1 MIYEFLIPVIIIA
14 FLKKG
19 SLRHLSETE
28 IRKQWVILSGFLL
41 QLIAMFLYHRVSFI
55 NQSFAFWVVV
65 SYLML
70 IYGCW
75 CNRHLP
81 GIKLFILGTLLN
93 FLVIIANGGR
103 MPVSL
108 DALEWAG
115 LSSYIP
121 LVVEG
126 VTKHQPLT
134 ESTLLPYLA
143 DVIPLRPPFVFSSMV
158 VSPGDIAV
166 TLGIS
171 WFIYKGMVKKI

>member
-1 MIYEFLIPVIIIA
+1 MVYEFLIPVVMIA
-14 FLKKG
+14 YLKKG
-19 SLRHLSETE
+19 SLQRLSETE
-28 IRKQWVILSGFLL
+28 IRKQWVFLSGLL
-41 QLIAMFLYHRVSFI
+41 IQLIVMFFYPRVWFI
-55 NQSFAFWVVV
+55 NSSFAFWIAV
-65 SYLML
+65 SYLIL
-70 IYGCW
+70 IYGSW

-81 GIKLFILGTLLN
+81 GIKLFILGTSLN
-93 FLVIIANGGR
+93 FLVIITNGGR

-108 DALEWAG
+108 IALERAD

-134 ESTLLPYLA
+134 KFTFLPFLA
-143 DVIPLRPPFVFSSMV
+143 DVLPLRPPLVFSSMV

-171 WFIYKGMVKKI
+171 WFIYKGMVRSV

>member
-19 SLRHLSETE
+19 SLRRLSETE
-28 IRKQWVILSGFLL
+28 IRKQWMIISGLLL
-41 QLIAMFLYHRVSFI
+41 QLIVMFLYHRVSLI
-55 NQSFAFWVVV
+55 NRSFAFWVVV

-75 CNRHLP
+75 CNRHIP

-121 LVVEG
+121 VVVEG

-158 VSPGDIAV
+158 VSFGDIAV
-166 TLGIS
+166 TLGVS
-171 WFIYKGMVKKI
+171 WFIYKGMVKTV